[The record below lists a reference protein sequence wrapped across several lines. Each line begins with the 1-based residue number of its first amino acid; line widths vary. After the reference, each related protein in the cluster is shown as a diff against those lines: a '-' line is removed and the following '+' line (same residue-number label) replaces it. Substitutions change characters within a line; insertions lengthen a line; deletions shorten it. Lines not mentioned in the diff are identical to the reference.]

1 MADLH
6 GILVRPMITEKSSAA
21 WQDRGEYV
29 FEVHPEATKDQI
41 KAALKQFFGV
51 NATKVRTMQMRRHE
65 VRPGITGWAQVNG
78 RNALTWEQKFKLDV
92 WYVDNRSLWLDLKI
106 IVRTIPAVLAG
117 EGR

>member
-51 NATKVRTMQMRRHE
+51 NATKVRTMQMRR
-65 VRPGITGWAQVNG
+65 
-78 RNALTWEQKFKLDV
+78 NAIARGKTRGVTPRWKKAIVTLKAGD
-92 WYVDNRSLWLDLKI
+92 SL
-106 IVRTIPAVLAG
+106 AVFEA
-117 EGR
+117 